1 MSAPTSLQAV
11 INGLPGVLTISW
23 TAGSGNVSYTFV
35 ITQTI
40 QGVSSTLAS
49 DGTSFTSASYSNIV
63 TGATYTFTVSGWS
76 GAGGTGIQYPAV
88 APFPIVS
95 YYNPFGGPQGV
106 QGYQGIQGI
115 QGGTG
120 PTGMQGV
127 QGIQGPAFGA
137 TGPTGPTYIGG
148 SLLTEPI
155 TGSIVI
161 GPTAGFGVL
170 GGPVTD
176 INFSGNINNTVNTSR
191 NSIGGVMLGPNG
203 TISNVIGATGSIGGV
218 KFLGGAA
225 MDFGNVISGTINS
238 VTIDKF
244 NNGSFGFSSI
254 GAGRISA
261 TGGFTGPF
269 SNTING
275 VSLNSA
281 DTSTINLVTFGP
293 TGAIS
298 TPSTI
303 NAVGGTVGAVFM
315 TGGYVTAIDYT
326 ATSDAR
332 TKTDVSTISNALNIV
347 KALRGVY
354 FTRKGETDRSVGVI
368 AQEVEGV
375 LPEVVH
381 TGGDG
386 MKSVSYGNV
395 VGLLIE
401 AVKELAEKME
411 R

>member
-1 MSAPTSLQAV
+1 MDVMSAPTSLQAV

-40 QGVSSTLAS
+40 QGVSSTFAS
-49 DGTSFTSASYSNIV
+49 DGTTELSVSYNNIV

-76 GAGGTGIQYPAV
+76 GADGTGTQYPAV

-148 SLLTEPI
+148 TLLTGDI
-155 TGSIVI
+155 I
-161 GPTAGFGVL
+161 GNNINIGRTAGFGIV
-170 GGPVTD
+170 GGPVSD
-176 INFSGNINNTVNTSR
+176 INFSGNIKNTVITST
-191 NSIGGVMLGPNG
+191 NVIGGVTLGP
-203 TISNVIGATGSIGGV
+203 GAT
-218 KFLGGAA
+218 
-225 MDFGNVISGTINS
+225 MDVGNVISGTING
-238 VTIDKF
+238 VTITSA
-244 NNGSFGFSSI
+244 GCTGFGSI
-254 GAGRISA
+254 GATGRISA
-261 TGGFTGPF
+261 GGGFTGPF

-281 DTSTINLVTFGP
+281 GTSTINLVTIGP

-303 NAVGGTVGAVFM
+303 NALGGTVGAVFM
-315 TGGYVTAIDYT
+315 TGGYVTALDYT

-368 AQEVEGV
+368 AQEVEEI

-381 TGGDG
+381 TGDDG
-386 MKSVSYGNV
+386 IKSVSYGNV